1 MPDVFDLSDLEHV
14 LDDPELQDGFK
25 LAQRFGKAVRN
36 HYRGKPINPYAVIDA
51 GATAIQ
57 AGLRELSDDE
67 RREALAETIQRL
79 ELIVGFLETIGRPAE
94 GSA

>member
-1 MPDVFDLSDLEHV
+1 MPDVFDLSDLERL

-36 HYRGKPINPYAVIDA
+36 HYRGKPVDPYAVIDA
-51 GATAIQ
+51 GSTTIQ
-57 AGLRELSDDE
+57 AVLRELPDDE
-67 RREALAETIQRL
+67 RRAALAETIQRL
-79 ELIVGFLETIGRPAE
+79 EMMVRFFETIGRPAE